1 LVEGEVIG
9 LRGRLISGECRLERR
24 ERGIMVDED
33 DPRLFESDVG
43 WFVKKE
49 MIPPRATALKLK

>member
-1 LVEGEVIG
+1 VIG